1 MKVAIDPARCQGHA
15 RCIFFAPEV
24 FEIDDEG
31 YSNVRAGLEEVPPEL
46 EERVQ
51 KACAN
56 CPELAIKISMS

>member
-1 MKVAIDPARCQGHA
+1 MKVKVDETKCQGHA

-31 YSNVRAGLEEVPPEL
+31 YANVKSNMENVPEEHHEAVK
-46 EERVQ
+46 

-56 CPELAIKISMS
+56 CPELAIKIY